1 MITASERKRIAKI
14 ISTTKDED
22 FIRKIESLISS
33 KPKVIRRKKKNGE
46 KQVTEFQ
53 KYLLTWPVMMEE
65 EMKEIKERR
74 KRLNEWR

>member
-14 ISTTKDED
+14 VLTTKDEV

-33 KPKVIRRKKKNGE
+33 KPKAPRKKKNAQ

-53 KYLLTWPVMMEE
+53 KYLLEWPVMTKG
-65 EMKEIKERR
+65 EMKGIKERG